1 MQSTRNF
8 KVLKISDSE
17 HSTLG
22 GHSGREGRKDGRD
35 REECWEMLSVGHD
48 GPVTFM
54 NPHNVKPAK
63 LLGKLGEVFFRTH
76 PWLRTY

>member
-1 MQSTRNF
+1 MTQSTQ
-8 KVLKISDSE
+8 L
-17 HSTLG
+17 
-22 GHSGREGRKDGRD
+22 SGDILEERAERMEENG
-35 REECWEMLSVGHD
+35 EECWEMLSFGHD